1 MASRGQD
8 DAHLRLNGD
17 VRRGPQITIFLN
29 DRPLTAYVGESVAA
43 ALMAEGQTAFRRTA
57 RRGDLR
63 GLFCGMGVCYDC
75 LVVIDGQPGR
85 RACVTEVRDGMRV
98 GLQEGWG
105 EAGRRPHTGPG
116 PSQSPDGT

>member
-1 MASRGQD
+1 MASRGHGG
-8 DAHLRLNGD
+8 AHLRLNGD

-29 DRPLTAYVGESVAA
+29 DRPVTAYLGESVAA
-43 ALMAEGQTAFRRTA
+43 ALIAEGQVAFRRTA

-85 RACVTEVRDGMRV
+85 RACVTDVRDGMRV

-105 EAGRRPHTGPG
+105 EANHHPRPGPG
-116 PSQSPDGT
+116 PSQKPDGA